1 MENKDMDKPTHTHS
15 VREDFKPWRAIFEG
29 TEEECRKHTEDL
41 MNSAG
46 KQLPLILTENSK
58 W

>member
-1 MENKDMDKPTHTHS
+1 MENKDMETKPTHS
-15 VREDFKPWRAIFEG
+15 VREDFKPWRVIFEG
-29 TEEECRKHTEDL
+29 TEEECRRHTEDL

-46 KQLPLILTENSK
+46 KQLPLILTKDSS

>member
-1 MENKDMDKPTHTHS
+1 METKPTHS
-15 VREDFKPWRAIFEG
+15 VREDYTPWFEVFTG
-29 TEEECRKHTEDL
+29 TEEECKQYMMDL

>member
-1 MENKDMDKPTHTHS
+1 MENKDMETKPTHS
-15 VREDFKPWRAIFEG
+15 VREDYTPWFEVFTG
-29 TEEECRKHTEDL
+29 TEEECKQYMMDL